1 MRLGLVVLVLSPAVV
16 QAQTIRD
23 STISVS
29 ATKVTRIVPDRATMY
44 VLVEGSAE
52 TPSDAVTRA
61 ETKLKAVSEAL
72 KTLGSSA
79 EPDRAITYSVG
90 PAPQP
95 NVYPG
100 AGVPQSNISR
110 AVLRV
115 SMNRVDQIARV
126 AAGALAAGA
135 SGVSTITFESTV
147 ADSVRR
153 SRMTEAL
160 AVARADALAL
170 ATALNGKL
178 GGLVDVTSTAGNIG
192 FAGPAMLNFET
203 RFMQPTQ
210 VPEVTIT
217 TSVIV
222 RYRLIQ

>member
-1 MRLGLVVLVLSPAVV
+1 MRLGLVVLALFPAVV
-16 QAQTIRD
+16 QAQTVRD

-29 ATKVTRIVPDRATMY
+29 ATKVTRIVPDRAMMY

-52 TPSDAVTRA
+52 TPPDAVTRA
-61 ETKLKAVSEAL
+61 ETKLKAVSDAL
-72 KTLGSSA
+72 KGLGPSA

-90 PAPQP
+90 PTPQP

-100 AGVPQSNISR
+100 GAVPQSNLSR

-115 SMNRVDQIARV
+115 TVSRIDQIARV
-126 AAGALAAGA
+126 AAAALGAGA
-135 SGVSTITFESTV
+135 SGVSTITFESTL

-153 SRMTEAL
+153 SRMTEVL

-178 GGLVDVTSTAGNIG
+178 GGLVDVVRTAGNIG
-192 FAGPAMLNFET
+192 FAGPNMLNFET

-210 VPEVTIT
+210 
-217 TSVIV
+217 
-222 RYRLIQ
+222 

>member
-1 MRLGLVVLVLSPAVV
+1 MRLGLVVLALSPAVV

-90 PAPQP
+90 PTPQP

>member
-1 MRLGLVVLVLSPAVV
+1 MRLGLVVLALSPAVV
-16 QAQTIRD
+16 QAQSIRD

-90 PAPQP
+90 PTPQP

>member
-1 MRLGLVVLVLSPAVV
+1 MRLGLVVLALSPAVV

-29 ATKVTRIVPDRATMY
+29 ATKITRIVPDRATMY

-90 PAPQP
+90 PTPQP

-100 AGVPQSNISR
+100 AAVPQSNISR

-153 SRMTEAL
+153 SRMTEVL

-217 TSVIV
+217 TSINV